1 MDQVRV
7 RAIDVGFGNT
17 KYVTASAGGRVD
29 CSHFPSLT
37 FFGTADDTGAGI
49 GNKRKTVTVPVGGL
63 MYVVGPEVELA
74 ADRFW
79 QRHQHEAFTQTDEYR
94 ALMAGALH
102 YMKADRVDL
111 LVLGLPVAQFQAK
124 RAVFK
129 KSMTGTFD
137 VGRRKKVA
145 VSRVLVVAQPQGALM
160 DYATQRGVESIAN
173 GRTLVIDVGSRTFD
187 WLVTRGLKVLGTMS
201 SSVPRGTHAVL
212 SAIAKQISE
221 DFGEQFHHFEEI
233 DEALRAGRAM
243 RIYQQDY
250 ELRRFDKLIQA
261 IADQAVMA
269 MVQSMDGTFNVEN
282 IVLVGGGA
290 FLYRQ
295 AIERQFPKHRIRELK
310 DALHANVRGFQLIGE
325 QYVREHPELFAA
337 EPAQA

>member
-1 MDQVRV
+1 MDPRV

-17 KYVTASAGGRVD
+17 KYVTASESGKVE

-37 FFGTADDTGAGI
+37 FFGTTDDAGE
-49 GNKRKTVTVPVGGL
+49 GMGSKRRTVTVPVGGL

-79 QRHQHEAFTQTDEYR
+79 QRHEHDTFMQTDEYR

-102 YMKADRVDL
+102 YMKVDRLDL

-124 RAVFK
+124 RIALE
-129 KSMTGTFD
+129 KSMTGAFD
-137 VGRRKKVA
+137 VGRRKKVE
-145 VSRVLVVAQPQGALM
+145 VNRVLVVAQPQGALM
-160 DYATQRGVESIAN
+160 EYAANSGVESIAK
-173 GRTLVIDVGSRTFD
+173 GRSLVIDVGSRTFD
-187 WLVTRGLKVLGTMS
+187 WLVTRGMKVLGTMS
-201 SSVPRGTHAVL
+201 SSVPRGTHAML

-221 DFGEQFHHFEEI
+221 DFGEQFNHLEEI

-250 ELRRFDKLIQA
+250 DLKRFDKLIQA

-269 MVQSMDGTFNVEN
+269 MVQSMDATFNVEN

-290 FLYRQ
+290 FLYRK
-295 AIERQFPKHRIRELK
+295 AIKRQFPKHRIREVK
-310 DALHANVRGFQLIGE
+310 DPLHANVRGFQLIGE
-325 QYVREHPELFAA
+325 QYARERKELFSAA
-337 EPAQA
+337 EAQS